1 MADHIKQTKN
11 AINAKRQA
19 IAEEEG
25 LRTGW
30 TDSVS
35 CTPQGYPVDSADIV

>member
-19 IAEEEG
+19 IAEEEE
-25 LRTGW
+25 RRASW
-30 TDSVS
+30 TESVS
-35 CTPQGYPVDSADIV
+35 CAPPTKLSH

>member
-1 MADHIKQTKN
+1 MADQIKQTKN

-25 LRTGW
+25 LRAGW
-30 TDSVS
+30 AESVS
-35 CTPQGYPVDSADIV
+35 CAPPGCRIDLANIE